1 MGLKENTDRKS
12 FSQNREGEAIW
23 TMLVDV
29 SGLKLTSEAA
39 EAIILKQMM
48 DSKEDPTDRLEI
60 KLGAS
65 YKK

>member
-12 FSQNREGEAIW
+12 FSQNREGETIW
-23 TMLVDV
+23 TTLVDV
-29 SGLKLTSEAA
+29 SGLKFTSKAA

-48 DSKEDPTDRLEI
+48 NSKEGPTDRLEI